1 MPKGYFIATITIRER
16 EGYDAYQAAVRTAL
30 EKYGGRYLVRG
41 GRSEARE
48 GSPRTRAVVM
58 EFPDYATAVACYDSP
73 VTEAV
78 DIANALNAIMAPRRT
93 FEQIRHPTN

>member
-73 VTEAV
+73 EFAAAKAMREKLAETDFLIVEGWDGTW
-78 DIANALNAIMAPRRT
+78 
-93 FEQIRHPTN
+93 